1 MKDKKAVPFNDKY
14 LHNITTS
21 RVHTFL
27 VLVGARGILGVVTAG
42 GRAVAEAG
50 TDGAAVVGAA
60 GAGG

>member
-1 MKDKKAVPFNDKY
+1 MKDKKAVPFNDIY
-14 LHNITTS
+14 LDNTTS

-42 GRAVAEAG
+42 GRAVAGAG
-50 TDGAAVVGAA
+50 TEGAAVVGAA

>member
-14 LHNITTS
+14 LHNITS
-21 RVHTFL
+21 SVVHTFL

-42 GRAVAEAG
+42 GRAVAGAG
-50 TDGAAVVGAA
+50 TEGAA

>member
-1 MKDKKAVPFNDKY
+1 MKDEQAVLFNDKY
-14 LHNITTS
+14 LCNTRS
-21 RVHTFL
+21 RVHSFL